1 MSSSQKFVHSFQ
13 LPKLSDDDIENLE
26 GELTIPECRQI
37 LKTFNFGKSPGED
50 GFTVELYIK
59 FFELLAFD
67 LFESLNTAY
76 SRGQLSI
83 SQRRGVVTLIPKADS
98 DTLKLTNWRP
108 ITLLN
113 VDYKIASKAIATR
126 IKKVLPH
133 LIHCDQTGFMKD
145 RFIGQN
151 IRLLCDLLE
160 QTELENI
167 PGILL
172 QLDFRKAFDTI
183 EWPMIQQVLSI
194 FNFGASIKRWIETLR
209 RRVPL
214 LIMVSLLGSSSCR
227 EE

>member
-1 MSSSQKFVHSFQ
+1 M
-13 LPKLSDDDIENLE
+13 SDDDKENLE
-26 GELTIPECRQI
+26 GELTIAECRLI

-50 GFTVELYIK
+50 GPTVEFYMK
-59 FFELLAFD
+59 FFELLERD
-67 LFESLNTAY
+67 LVERLNTAY
-76 SRGQLSI
+76 SRGELSI

-133 LIHCDQTGFMKD
+133 TDQTGFMKD

-167 PGILL
+167 LNIL
-172 QLDFRKAFDTI
+172 FRKAFDTI
-183 EWPMIQQVLSI
+183 E
-194 FNFGASIKRWIETLR
+194 
-209 RRVPL
+209 
-214 LIMVSLLGSSSCR
+214 
-227 EE
+227 